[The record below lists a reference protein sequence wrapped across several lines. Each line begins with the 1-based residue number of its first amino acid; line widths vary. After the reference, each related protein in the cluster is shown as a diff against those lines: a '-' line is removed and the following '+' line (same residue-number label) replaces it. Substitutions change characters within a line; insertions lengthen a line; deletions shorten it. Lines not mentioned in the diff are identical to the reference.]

1 MAAGIED
8 LKPLFDPT
16 RPPFGHALFTDALVS
31 AVEGGRVAHGWL
43 LTGPQGIGKSAM
55 ARMAAAWMLRQAE
68 GQTSFV
74 ETTRMVVDPDDPG
87 SNLVYK
93 GHHPDLLVIRP
104 EIKDN
109 KSGQIK
115 LDQIRKLF
123 GFLGHKPGRGG
134 WRVAIIDSMD
144 QVNRNGANALLKLL
158 EEPPERTMLFLIAS
172 RLGRLPLTVRSR
184 CRVVRIPA
192 LDGENCRTIV
202 ANTMPEEPEG
212 RISDLACLSEGAP
225 GRALSLAAS
234 QSDDLY
240 RTACALLSEPRLD
253 EGALAALCDKW
264 GKGGADGQA
273 ARDGATWLVSRLLR
287 LAALSAG
294 GSANSPGRCPAC
306 AFELDIISVL
316 ALRHDQA
323 SLADRHATFVRSAA
337 QMDGLYLDFGH
348 FLSRELF
355 WLRGKSLP

>member
-1 MAAGIED
+1 MED
-8 LKPLFDPT
+8 PQPLFDPS
-16 RPPFGHALFTDALVS
+16 RPPFGHALFTDAVVS
-31 AVEGGRVAHGWL
+31 AIEGGRVAHGWL
-43 LTGPQGIGKSAM
+43 LTGPQGVGKSAM
-55 ARMAAAWMLRQAE
+55 ACMAAAWMLRETE

-74 ETTRMVVDPDDPG
+74 ETTGMVVDPDDPG
-87 SNLVYK
+87 SNLVCK

-104 EIKDN
+104 EINDN

-115 LDQIRKLF
+115 LDQIRKLV

-158 EEPPERTMLFLIAS
+158 EEPPERTLLFLIAS
-172 RLGRLPLTVRSR
+172 RPRHLPPTVRSR

-202 ANTMPEEPEG
+202 ANAMPEEPEG
-212 RISDLACLSEGAP
+212 RISDLARLSEGAP

-240 RTACALLSEPRLD
+240 RTACALLTEPRLD
-253 EGALAALCDKW
+253 EGALAALCEKW
-264 GKGGADGQA
+264 GRGGADGQA
-273 ARDGATWLVSRLLR
+273 VRDGATWLVSRLLR
-287 LAALSAG
+287 LAALSAS
-294 GSANSPGRCPAC
+294 GSVNSSGRHPAC
-306 AFELDIISVL
+306 TFESDVISVL
-316 ALRHDQA
+316 ASRHDHP
-323 SLADRHATFVRSAA
+323 SLANRHATFVRSAT

>member
-1 MAAGIED
+1 MENPE
-8 LKPLFDPT
+8 PLFDPS
-16 RPPFGHALFTDALVS
+16 RPPFGNAFFMNALVS
-31 AVEGGRVAHGWL
+31 AIEGGRLAHGWL
-43 LTGPQGIGKSAM
+43 LTGPQGVGKSAI
-55 ARMAAAWMLRQAE
+55 ACMAAAWMLREAD
-68 GQTSFV
+68 GHTSFG
-74 ETTRMVVDPDDPG
+74 ETTEIVVDPDDLG
-87 SNLVYK
+87 SNLVCK

-115 LDQIRKLF
+115 LDQIRKLV

-134 WRVAIIDSMD
+134 WRIAIIDSMD

-172 RLGRLPLTVRSR
+172 RPGRLPPTIRSR

-192 LDGENCRTIV
+192 LDGDICRTIV
-202 ANTMPEEPEG
+202 ANAMQEESEG

-234 QSDDLY
+234 QSDEMY
-240 RTACALLSEPRLD
+240 RAACALLSEPRLD
-253 EGALAALCDKW
+253 EGALATLCEKW

-273 ARDGATWLVSRLLR
+273 ARHGATWLVSRLLR
-287 LAALSAG
+287 LAALSA
-294 GSANSPGRCPAC
+294 SDSVNSLGRHPAC
-306 AFELDIISVL
+306 TFESNVISVL
-316 ALRHDQA
+316 ASRHDQS
-323 SLADRHATFVRSAA
+323 SLADRHVTFVRSAT
-337 QMDGLYLDFGH
+337 QMDALHLDFGH

>member
-1 MAAGIED
+1 MED
-8 LKPLFDPT
+8 PQPLFDPS

-31 AVEGGRVAHGWL
+31 AIEGGRVAHGWL
-43 LTGPQGIGKSAM
+43 LTGPQGVGKSAM
-55 ARMAAAWMLRQAE
+55 ACMAAAWMLRETE

-74 ETTRMVVDPDDPG
+74 ETTGMVVDPDDPG
-87 SNLVYK
+87 SNLVCK

-115 LDQIRKLF
+115 LDQIRKLV

-158 EEPPERTMLFLIAS
+158 EEPPERTLLFLIAS
-172 RLGRLPLTVRSR
+172 RPGRLPPTVRSR

-202 ANTMPEEPEG
+202 ANAMPEEPEG
-212 RISDLACLSEGAP
+212 RISDLARLSEGAP
-225 GRALSLAAS
+225 GRALSLATS

-240 RTACALLSEPRLD
+240 RTACALLTEPQLD
-253 EGALAALCDKW
+253 EGALAALCEKW

-287 LAALSAG
+287 LTALSAS
-294 GSANSPGRCPAC
+294 GSTNSPGRHPVCS
-306 AFELDIISVL
+306 FESAVISAL
-316 ALRHDQA
+316 ASRHNQA

>member
-1 MAAGIED
+1 MKAVHAMED
-8 LKPLFDPT
+8 AEPLFNPDN
-16 RPPFGHALFTDALVS
+16 PPYGHELFTDALAS
-31 AVEGGRVAHGWL
+31 AISGGRVAHGWL

-55 ARMAAAWMLRQAE
+55 ACMAAAWLLRENDSQ
-68 GQTSFV
+68 QSLV
-74 ETTRMVVDPDDPG
+74 ETSGMVVDPQDPG
-87 SNLVYK
+87 SNLVCK

-115 LDQIRKLF
+115 LDQIRKLV

-144 QVNRNGANALLKLL
+144 LVNRNGANALLKLL

-172 RLGRLPLTVRSR
+172 RPGRLPPTIRSR
-184 CRVVRIPA
+184 CRLVRLPA
-192 LDGENCRTIV
+192 LDGETCRTVV
-202 ANTMPEEPEG
+202 ANAMPDEPEA
-212 RISDLACLSEGAP
+212 RMSDLACLSEGAP
-225 GRALSLAAS
+225 GRAISLAAS
-234 QSDDLY
+234 HSDDMY

-273 ARDGATWLVSRLLR
+273 ARDGATWLVARLLR
-287 LAALSAG
+287 LAALPGDGAG
-294 GSANSPGRCPAC
+294 RPPAC
-306 AFELDIISVL
+306 EFETRAISVL
-316 ALRHDQA
+316 SGRHDRA
-323 SLADRHATFVRSAA
+323 SLAERHAAFVRSAG
-337 QMDGLYLDFGH
+337 QMDDFYLDFGH
-348 FLSRELF
+348 FLSRELS